1 MFEAVEELV
10 GEHADLETK
19 LADPSVHADQ
29 ANARKLN
36 KRYAELTPIVATYRA
51 WKRTGDD
58 IETAREL
65 AHDDPDFAAEVKQL
79 EKDRGSSPRSS
90 DCSSSRATR
99 ATTRTSSWRSR
110 RARAATSP
118 HSSPATCSACT

>member
-36 KRYAELTPIVATYRA
+36 KRYAEP
-51 WKRTGDD
+51 
-58 IETAREL
+58 
-65 AHDDPDFAAEVKQL
+65 HPDRRHVPLL
-79 EKDRGSSPRSS
+79 EADR
-90 DCSSSRATR
+90 
-99 ATTRTSSWRSR
+99 R
-110 RARAATSP
+110 RHRDGEGIRRRRP
-118 HSSPATCSACT
+118 GLRG